1 MPFRAIILANTA
13 KNNIKIEV
21 IGDYRYRRVGTLL
34 ALSLWWCRKWIPVD
48 LTIASIRLFSLLPNL
63 TAGGRIR

>member
-1 MPFRAIILANTA
+1 MLANTA
-13 KNNIKIEV
+13 KNYRNLEI

-48 LTIASIRLFSLLPNL
+48 LTIASIRLFSLLLNL

>member
-1 MPFRAIILANTA
+1 MLANTA
-13 KNNIKIEV
+13 KNKRIIKV
-21 IGDYRYRRVGTLL
+21 ISDYRYRHVGTLL
-34 ALSLWWCRKWIPVD
+34 TLLLRWCKKWIPVD